1 MNVLITCLS
10 YCNLTGSELYVYELA
25 TGLTKLGHQVL
36 VSAINYDTNSEIV
49 KHSSFSVVK
58 MGNEPNFKPDIIHCN
73 QVDTLKKVLSSNTK
87 IPIVMTVHSEI
98 IPEHEKPIK
107 DDRIKRYIC
116 VRPSI
121 EKYCHKL
128 GIKNTTVIYNP
139 IDFDRF
145 KIEEKGKDITLF
157 VGTFYNL
164 RSQAVDDL
172 IDTGK
177 PIWFIGDGFV
187 ELGKELVPKLGN
199 QCLFLPPVWNIEKYL
214 KYCNQTAGINFGRTA
229 IEGWIAGRPNINYT
243 VDDKGNILKKEVLQP
258 KDIEMFNSKKV
269 VGDIIRV
276 YEEQIG
282 IRKDVSEV

>member
-1 MNVLITCLS
+1 MNVLITSLS
-10 YCNLTGSELYVYELA
+10 YCNLTGSELYVHELA

-36 VSAINYDTNSEIV
+36 VSAINYDPNSEIV

-107 DDRIKRYIC
+107 DYRIKQYIC

-145 KIEEKGKDITLF
+145 KIEGKGKDITLF

-172 IDTGK
+172 ISTGK
-177 PIWFIGDGFV
+177 PVWFIGDGFV
-187 ELGKELVPKLGN
+187 ELGQKLVKKLGN
-199 QCLFLPPVWNIEKYL
+199 QCLFLPPVWNIEDYL
-214 KYCNQTAGINFGRTA
+214 KHCNKTSGINFGRTA
-229 IEGWIAGRPNINYT
+229 IEGWVAGRENINYT
-243 VDDKGNILKKEVLQP
+243 VDDKGNILKKEVLKP
-258 KDIEMFNSKKV
+258 ENVERFDSIKV
-269 VGDIIRV
+269 VDDIIRI
-276 YEEQIG
+276 YEESI
-282 IRKDVSEV
+282 